1 MLASASGHSTPSGRA
16 VTAAA
21 APTTAAPARA
31 GIQTGDDATAAVAAV
46 AVATVAAV
54 AAVPA
59 VATEAVVEAAVN
71 VAVAPAI
78 PVSPNPGPDTPTPR
92 QNVKGSLA
100 VKDLWIIT
108 SIMQGHENL
117 SFFQVRSP

>member
-1 MLASASGHSTPSGRA
+1 MLASASGHSTPSAPA

-54 AAVPA
+54 AAV
-59 VATEAVVEAAVN
+59 N

-92 QNVKGSLA
+92 QNVKGSMA

-117 SFFQVRSP
+117 WFFKVRSP